1 MRKLNEEE
9 TALFMSFADV
19 GFSGP
24 QAWVLFDLAER
35 LANFEYNFHA
45 LVDGDEEDSE

>member
-9 TALFMSFADV
+9 TELFMSFADV

-24 QAWVLFDLAER
+24 QSWVLFALAER
-35 LANFEYNFHA
+35 LADAEYNIHA
-45 LVDGDEEDSE
+45 LVNGDDEAE